1 MPKGV
6 RVDVD
11 ADDLVR
17 RYLAGETADQLMTAF
32 GIGHPRLKKILS
44 DRGIRSRT
52 SGEQLRKLTEAEVS
66 EMIGR
71 YVAGE
76 DTKAVGAAFGISGRG
91 VTDYLRRA
99 GVQARPRSFGIT
111 TYRETSTHEQRSAIA
126 SASMYK
132 RWANATPE
140 QRAAMLDPAH
150 DAVRGV
156 PWTSERKVDVVQAK
170 ERRSGS
176 DSPYEEQVAEWLR
189 ERGVTFRQQ
198 VAIGEYCADFT
209 LGPVAVEFTTGWA
222 RKKNWHPRF
231 ASFFDAG
238 WHLYVIWHDT
248 REPLRSSVAD
258 DLVAW
263 TEVLQRTPPERSQH
277 RVIWRSRQI
286 LSTGGQ
292 DADYVAGVLKSS
304 TPRGSWP
311 LYPRAR
317 HQAV

>member
-1 MPKGV
+1 MPRWIPKH
-6 RVDVD
+6 VDT
-11 ADDLVR
+11 DDLVR
-17 RYLAGETADQLMTAF
+17 RYLAGEKVMELMAEF
-32 GIGHPRLKKILS
+32 EIGHPRFKQILAE
-44 DRGIRSRT
+44 RGIRSRT
-52 SGEQLRKLTEAEVS
+52 TGERLRKLTEAQVS
-66 EMIGR
+66 ELIGR
-71 YVAGE
+71 YIAGE
-76 DTKAVGAAFGISGRG
+76 DTKTVGAAFGISGRS

-99 GVQARPRSFGIT
+99 GVQARPRSFGIA
-111 TYRETSTHEQRSAIA
+111 TYRETSTHEQLSANA
-126 SASMYK
+126 TAGLHK

-140 QRAAMLDPAH
+140 QRAAWTSAAH
-150 DAVRGV
+150 EANRGV
-156 PWTSERKVDVVQAK
+156 PFTSERKEEIARAR

-176 DSPYEEQVAEWLR
+176 DSPYEEQIAEWLR
-189 ERGVTFRQQ
+189 ERGAAFRQQ

-231 ASFFDAG
+231 ACFFDAG

-248 REPLRSSVAD
+248 REPLRANVAD

-263 TEVLQRTPPERSQH
+263 AEVLQRTPPERSQH

-304 TPRGSWP
+304 TPHGSWP